1 MVLWQCHNILVPS
14 KASNYR
20 YTILTLLPATNL
32 CCFHVTQW
40 EIHSCFLL
48 FCLFVIWSCTVCFFM
63 NTRLWTWSSSG
74 KSNLVS
80 QIFFGLLSFQ
90 LISVHIG
97 HQDVYILTEIT
108 LRLINFRGA
117 RVTKNIS
124 LKAKKDLWK
133 GAKMCFGRCVCGYLV
148 TAQVDIHST
157 LPLSFFS

>member
-48 FCLFVIWSCTVCFFM
+48 FCLFVIWSSTVCFFM
-63 NTRLWTWSSSG
+63 NPRLWTWSSSG

-97 HQDVYILTEIT
+97 HQDVFILTEIT
-108 LRLINFRGA
+108 LRLINFRGQGSQK
-117 RVTKNIS
+117 TF
-124 LKAKKDLWK
+124 LWK
-133 GAKMCFGRCVCGYLV
+133 RKRIYEKGPKCVSVDVY
-148 TAQVDIHST
+148 VDIWWPHKWT
-157 LPLSFFS
+157 